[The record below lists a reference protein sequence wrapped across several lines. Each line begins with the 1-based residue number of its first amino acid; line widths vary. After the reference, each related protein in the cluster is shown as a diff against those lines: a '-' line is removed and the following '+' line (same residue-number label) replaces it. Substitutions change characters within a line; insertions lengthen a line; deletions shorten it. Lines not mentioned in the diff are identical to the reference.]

1 MYRDK
6 TIAVVVPA
14 YNEEKLVGTVIETM
28 PDYVDR
34 IYIIDDCSKD
44 NTWDIVKRYAIE
56 QNSRDYGD
64 ERKFVNRV
72 FPIRHKKNKGVGG
85 AIKTGYL
92 RSIKDEIDV
101 TAVMGG
107 DAQMKPEHLYKL
119 LDPIIDGQADYTKG
133 NRLVFWQFRKEMTRW
148 RFFGNALLTFLTKIS
163 SGYWKTMDPQNGYT
177 AISKFA
183 LKNIN
188 IKDMYEFYG
197 YCNDILVKLN
207 VEDMTVADV
216 AIPAVYGEE
225 SSGIRYRSYI
235 IKVSRLLSRNFFWRM
250 KTKYMLLDFHP
261 LALFY
266 FFGASLSGFGAFLA
280 VWSLFRRFLHD
291 EPLFMRGTLS
301 LLVFIMGSMFIM
313 FAMLFDMQVNQHNE
327 KQIH

>member
-6 TIAVVVPA
+6 TIGVVVPA
-14 YNEEKLVGTVIETM
+14 YNEEQLVGQVIDTM

-34 IYIIDDCSKD
+34 VYVVDDCSKD
-44 NTWDIVKRYAIE
+44 NTLKVIRKHSKI
-56 QNSRDYGD
+56 QNARDYGD
-64 ERKFVNRV
+64 VRPFKKRIV
-72 FPIRHKKNKGVGG
+72 PIHHAKNKGVGG

-92 RSIKDEIDV
+92 RAIDDEIDV

-119 LDPIIDGQADYTKG
+119 LDPIIDGEADYTKG
-133 NRLVFWQFRKEMTRW
+133 NRLLFWQFRKEMTRW

-235 IKVSRLLSRNFFWRM
+235 IKVSRLLTRNFFWRM
-250 KTKYMLLDFHP
+250 KTKYLLLDFHP

-266 FFGASLSGFGAFLA
+266 LFGSILSGFGAGLA
-280 VWSLFRRFLHD
+280 CWSLYRRFFFD
-291 EPLFMRGTLS
+291 EPMFMRGTLS

-313 FAMLFDMQVNQHNE
+313 FAMLFDMQVNQHKE